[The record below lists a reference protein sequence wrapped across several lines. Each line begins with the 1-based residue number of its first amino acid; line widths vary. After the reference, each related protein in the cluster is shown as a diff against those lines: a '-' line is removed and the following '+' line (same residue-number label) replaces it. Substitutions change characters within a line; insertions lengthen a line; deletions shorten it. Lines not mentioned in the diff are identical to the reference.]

1 MEYVLVLDA
10 GAPSARLNAGFGR
23 YGGQDSPDSPPRFLF
38 VPCTEVDTSHAHLL
52 RVRLKD
58 KDRPTVWLPY
68 SHVVG
73 MQEGPAPDTAAMGF
87 TTH

>member
-10 GAPSARLNAGFGR
+10 GAPSARLNAGFGS
-23 YGGQDSPDSPPRFLF
+23 YGCQDSPDSPPRFLF
-38 VPCTEVDTSHAHLL
+38 IPCTEVDTSHAHLL

-68 SHVVG
+68 SHVIG

>member
-1 MEYVLVLDA
+1 
-10 GAPSARLNAGFGR
+10 
-23 YGGQDSPDSPPRFLF
+23 
-38 VPCTEVDTSHAHLL
+38 LL

-68 SHVVG
+68 SHVIA
-73 MQEGPAPDTAAMGF
+73 MQEGPVPEATAMGF